1 MASLFFCFDS
11 EESGSVAP
19 KGIWT
24 AVGSP
29 MNAVPSGAKEESV
42 MDALTPSVPEP
53 GTILCCKNNE
63 DEDAVAPVDEAAV
76 LAGDPGRCAFPDAFV
91 KDFLVRRE
99 KCRKLRAA
107 AMLARKQKSK
117 ALRDAA
123 HGPYADAAEDAI
135 ARIGMD
141 GGPPAPPSPRPP
153 SPRYPVIDAGV
164 IDEDRLAE
172 YLVVRHEREL
182 KNAAAGTNCGVDTRC
197 RLGMT
202 CLHATIECVP
212 PTPPPPGRKPRR
224 APMRP
229 FPLGGGTARVAR
241 ARASNSRRSFSS
253 SSSSART

>member
-1 MASLFFCFDS
+1 
-11 EESGSVAP
+11 
-19 KGIWT
+19 
-24 AVGSP
+24 

-123 HGPYADAAEDAI
+123 HGPYTDAAEDAI

-141 GGPPAPPSPRPP
+141 GGPPAPPPPSPRPP

-212 PTPPPPGRKPRR
+212 PIPPPPGRKPRR